1 MGKSKQLYSISQ
13 GWRYG
18 VTLDQWRARYEGL
31 CVEAARLR
39 TERNAARAEAAKLQ
53 SLIDLQQTRMDAA
66 NTLWQDAH
74 PEKEHL
80 CPDLGDLLAWLIE
93 ERAVLKTFRQLDR
106 AAPADA
112 QTRPPAPAPEA
123 RRAPAPPERAPSF
136 SARTARLAGSLL
148 RCSITTQPRAPR
160 ALRQSLR
167 LLCLL

>member
-1 MGKSKQLYSISQ
+1 
-13 GWRYG
+13 
-18 VTLDQWRARYEGL
+18 VTLDQWRARYEEL
-31 CVEAARLR
+31 DAEAARLR

-106 AAPADA
+106 AALADA
-112 QTRPPAPAPEA
+112 QVEA
-123 RRAPAPPERAPSF
+123 
-136 SARTARLAGSLL
+136 ARTTGER
-148 RCSITTQPRAPR
+148 
-160 ALRQSLR
+160 
-167 LLCLL
+167 